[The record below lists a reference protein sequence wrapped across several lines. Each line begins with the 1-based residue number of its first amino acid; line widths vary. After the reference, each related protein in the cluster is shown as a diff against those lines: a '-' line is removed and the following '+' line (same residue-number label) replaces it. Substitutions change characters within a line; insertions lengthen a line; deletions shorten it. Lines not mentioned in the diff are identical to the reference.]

1 MLYYTFYFIIL
12 RFNVS
17 RTVADKQKRQ
27 RNDSIVGVS
36 ISPFSVFLNLI
47 IRRRLDKPTLRSPI
61 CVVKICSTR
70 RIYKRIEIMDNFHD
84 RLKVSGGPITNRSVL
99 IEPSLPTHLTLT
111 FFFMYN
117 VIGWFKW
124 APSWSFRPSSA
135 CLRLMLA
142 WREAVLKNYS
152 FLPHF
157 GGVFLLLFRLSFI
170 SLIRSTDRPPKSSWV
185 PLGRSNRVLTSIR
198 ESINVRYT
206 VEKLICFDW
215 MSKKWRFR

>member
-152 FLPHF
+152 FCLILVAF
-157 GGVFLLLFRLSFI
+157 FCYYFVFRLSPL
-170 SLIRSTDRPPKSSWV
+170 SVLLIDRRNPLECLWV
-185 PLGRSNRVLTSIR
+185 VQTA
-198 ESINVRYT
+198 
-206 VEKLICFDW
+206 F
-215 MSKKWRFR
+215 